1 MRILLLRHGET
12 AGNLE
17 KRYVGRTNE
26 GLTEAAIQALRQTSE
41 KRKQLLY
48 GLLGPVAA
56 VYASPM
62 RRCLET
68 AALVF
73 PEKDFSGV
81 PVRLVPGLS
90 ECDFG
95 RFEYKITESF
105 PGMRITSG
113 SSIPAEQ
120 TGSREARPW
129 RSSNAGVQTPS
140 GRRCVPLRRK
150 QTYGG
155 VRDPRRLH
163 HGRAGGLWPAGA
175 GVLFLADRLPFWVSL
190 PDRGGERPF
199 LSDRC
204 CGNFNYIVYFKDTK

>member
-17 KRYVGRTNE
+17 KR
-26 GLTEAAIQALRQTSE
+26 
-41 KRKQLLY
+41 
-48 GLLGPVAA
+48 LLGPVAA

-95 RFEYKITESF
+95 RFEYKNYRELSGDADYQRFIDSGGTDGF
-105 PGMRITSG
+105 PGG
-113 SSIPAEQ
+113 
-120 TGSREARPW
+120 EAV
-129 RSSNAGVQTPS
+129 AQFK
-140 GRRCVPLRRK
+140 RRCADAFRQEVRTL
-150 QTYGG
+150 TENTDGTAVFVIHGG
-155 VRDPRRLH
+155 SIMAVLEAF
-163 HGRAGGLWPAGA
+163 GRPEREYYSWQPGCLSGYLC
-175 GVLFLADRLPFWVSL
+175 RT
-190 PDRGGERPF
+190 GEENGHF
-199 LSDRC
+199 CLTDVAEIS
-204 CGNFNYIVYFKDTK
+204 II

>member
-17 KRYVGRTNE
+17 KRYVGRARRGAYGGSHTGAAADLSE
-26 GLTEAAIQALRQTSE
+26 AEAASLRAS
-41 KRKQLLY
+41 
-48 GLLGPVAA
+48 GGPVAA

-81 PVRLVPGLS
+81 PRPSRCPAFRNVTLAGLS
-90 ECDFG
+90 T
-95 RFEYKITESF
+95 KITGSF

-120 TGSREARPW
+120 TGSREARLW
-129 RSSNAGVQTPS
+129 RSSRAGAQMPS
-140 GRRCVPLRRK
+140 GRRYVPLWEK
-150 QTYGG
+150 QTA
-155 VRDPRRLH
+155 RRC
-163 HGRAGGLWPAGA
+163 
-175 GVLFLADRLPFWVSL
+175 S
-190 PDRGGERPF
+190 
-199 LSDRC
+199 
-204 CGNFNYIVYFKDTK
+204 

>member
-17 KRYVGRTNE
+17 KRYVGRTDE

-95 RFEYKITESF
+95 RFEYKNYRELSGDADYQRFIDSGGTDGF
-105 PGMRITSG
+105 PGGEAVAQFKGRCADAFRQEVRALMGKTDGTAVFVIHGG
-113 SSIPAEQ
+113 SIMAVLEAFGRPEREYYSWQ
-120 TGSREARPW
+120 TGCL
-129 RSSNAGVQTPS
+129 S
-140 GRRCVPLRRK
+140 GYLCR
-150 QTYGG
+150 T
-155 VRDPRRLH
+155 
-163 HGRAGGLWPAGA
+163 
-175 GVLFLADRLPFWVSL
+175 
-190 PDRGGERPF
+190 GEENGHF
-199 LSDRC
+199 CLTDVAKIS
-204 CGNFNYIVYFKDTK
+204 II

>member
-17 KRYVGRTNE
+17 KRYVGRTDE

-95 RFEYKITESF
+95 RFEYKNYRELSGDADYQRFIDSGGTDGF
-105 PGMRITSG
+105 P
-113 SSIPAEQ
+113 
-120 TGSREARPW
+120 EARPW

-150 QTYGG
+150 QT
-155 VRDPRRLH
+155 VR
-163 HGRAGGLWPAGA
+163 
-175 GVLFLADRLPFWVSL
+175 
-190 PDRGGERPF
+190 
-199 LSDRC
+199 RC
-204 CGNFNYIVYFKDTK
+204 L

>member
-17 KRYVGRTNE
+17 KRYVGRTDE

-81 PVRLVPGLS
+81 HVRLVPGLS

-95 RFEYKITESF
+95 RFEYKNYRGLPAVHRLRRNRRV
-105 PGMRITSG
+105 PGRRG
-113 SSIPAEQ
+113 RGA
-120 TGSREARPW
+120 
-129 RSSNAGVQTPS
+129 VQTPVCRCLPA
-140 GRRCVPLRRK
+140 GGAYPYGENRR
-150 QTYGG
+150 YGG

>member
-95 RFEYKITESF
+95 RFEYKNYRELSGDADYQRFIDSGGTDGF
-105 PGMRITSG
+105 PGGEAVAQFKRRCADGG
-113 SSIPAEQ
+113 SIMAVLEAFGRPEREYYSWQ
-120 TGSREARPW
+120 TGCL
-129 RSSNAGVQTPS
+129 S
-140 GRRCVPLRRK
+140 GYLCR
-150 QTYGG
+150 T
-155 VRDPRRLH
+155 
-163 HGRAGGLWPAGA
+163 
-175 GVLFLADRLPFWVSL
+175 
-190 PDRGGERPF
+190 GEENGHF
-199 LSDRC
+199 CLTDVAEIS
-204 CGNFNYIVYFKDTK
+204 II

>member
-105 PGMRITSG
+105 LGMRITSG

-150 QTYGG
+150 QT
-155 VRDPRRLH
+155 VR
-163 HGRAGGLWPAGA
+163 
-175 GVLFLADRLPFWVSL
+175 
-190 PDRGGERPF
+190 
-199 LSDRC
+199 RC
-204 CGNFNYIVYFKDTK
+204 S

>member
-17 KRYVGRTNE
+17 KRYVGRTDE
-26 GLTEAAIQALRQTSE
+26 GLTEAAIQGLRQTSA

-95 RFEYKITESF
+95 RF
-105 PGMRITSG
+105 
-113 SSIPAEQ
+113 
-120 TGSREARPW
+120 
-129 RSSNAGVQTPS
+129 
-140 GRRCVPLRRK
+140 
-150 QTYGG
+150 
-155 VRDPRRLH
+155 
-163 HGRAGGLWPAGA
+163 
-175 GVLFLADRLPFWVSL
+175 
-190 PDRGGERPF
+190 
-199 LSDRC
+199 
-204 CGNFNYIVYFKDTK
+204 

>member
-17 KRYVGRTNE
+17 KRYVGRTDE
-26 GLTEAAIQALRQTSE
+26 GLTEAAIQALRQISE

-95 RFEYKITESF
+95 RFEYKNYREL
-105 PGMRITSG
+105 SG
-113 SSIPAEQ
+113 DADYQRFID
-120 TGSREARPW
+120 
-129 RSSNAGVQTPS
+129 S
-140 GRRCVPLRRK
+140 GGTPLRRK
-150 QTYGG
+150 QT
-155 VRDPRRLH
+155 VR
-163 HGRAGGLWPAGA
+163 
-175 GVLFLADRLPFWVSL
+175 
-190 PDRGGERPF
+190 
-199 LSDRC
+199 RC
-204 CGNFNYIVYFKDTK
+204 S

>member
-95 RFEYKITESF
+95 RFEYKNYRELSGDADYQRFIDSGGTDGF
-105 PGMRITSG
+105 PGGEAVAQFSFYPPIFSG
-113 SSIPAEQ
+113 DVLSVPMNEVWPLLVTAIPL
-120 TGSREARPW
+120 GIY
-129 RSSNAGVQTPS
+129 N
-140 GRRCVPLRRK
+140 L
-150 QTYGG
+150 
-155 VRDPRRLH
+155 
-163 HGRAGGLWPAGA
+163 
-175 GVLFLADRLPFWVSL
+175 SL
-190 PDRGGERPF
+190 
-199 LSDRC
+199 
-204 CGNFNYIVYFKDTK
+204 IHI